1 MVDLGFSTQE
11 AKTIKPFRGR
21 GCERCS
27 GTGFKGRVALYEV
40 MDVDEDVRELILSGG
55 SANELRQ
62 QSLSNGM
69 ISLRASGL
77 EKIRDG
83 VTTIEEVMR
92 ETVL

>member
-1 MVDLGFSTQE
+1 
-11 AKTIKPFRGR
+11 
-21 GCERCS
+21 
-27 GTGFKGRVALYEV
+27 